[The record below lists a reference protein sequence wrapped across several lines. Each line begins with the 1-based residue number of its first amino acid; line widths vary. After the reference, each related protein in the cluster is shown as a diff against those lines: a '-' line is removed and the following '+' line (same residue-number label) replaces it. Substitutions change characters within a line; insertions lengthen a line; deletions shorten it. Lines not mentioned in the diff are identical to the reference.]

1 MSYIRHKIKDG
12 QPRGPCLQ
20 SFDGRQTGNLHVVTP
35 GLSASAVRA
44 QGASSSGEAAP
55 VAAPAATF
63 SPLYQQIKS
72 LITSSLEA
80 GEWKP
85 GDLIPSEIELAARYK
100 VSQGTVR
107 KAIDELAAENLLVRR
122 QGRGTF
128 VATHIEGRTQFR
140 FLRLTPVE
148 GLPRYPDSR
157 ILECRRARAPAETA
171 RLLDLKAGESTVLI
185 RRLLSD
191 NGVPFVLD
199 EIWLP
204 GSLFKGLTAARL
216 TESRVPLYSLFESE
230 FGTKMIRA
238 DEKLRAVAA
247 DAATAAVLKVARGTP
262 LLAVDRVTY
271 TYGDKPAEVR
281 RGLYST
287 SDHFYRN
294 ELN

>member
-1 MSYIRHKIKDG
+1 MDNARRDVYNISMVDKTAARAAIPAAFPASPATVLAPAR
-12 QPRGPCLQ
+12 LQ
-20 SFDGRQTGNLHVVTP
+20 SAQPAGG
-35 GLSASAVRA
+35 AVP
-44 QGASSSGEAAP
+44 AAF
-55 VAAPAATF
+55 AAATF
-63 SPLYQQIKS
+63 SPLYQQIKN
-72 LITSSLEA
+72 LIINSLEA
-80 GEWKP
+80 GQWKP
-85 GDLIPSEIELAARYK
+85 GELIPSEIELAARYK

-107 KAIDELAAENLLVRR
+107 KAIDELATENLLVRR

-140 FLRLTPVE
+140 FLRLTPAE
-148 GLPRYPDSR
+148 GPPRYPDSR

-191 NGVPFVLD
+191 SGVPFVLD

-204 GSLFKGLTAARL
+204 SSLFKGLTVARL

-247 DAATAAVLKVARGTP
+247 DGATAGILNVARGTP

-287 SDHFYRN
+287 RAHFYRN

>member
-1 MSYIRHKIKDG
+1 MADKTAI
-12 QPRGPCLQ
+12 
-20 SFDGRQTGNLHVVTP
+20 QTASPAAHGA
-35 GLSASAVRA
+35 SASVAPA
-44 QGASSSGEAAP
+44 APAAAP
-55 VAAPAATF
+55 VSPPAATF
-63 SPLYQQIKS
+63 SPLYQQIKG
-72 LITSSLEA
+72 LITSALET

-85 GDLIPSEIELAARYK
+85 GELIPSEFELAARFR

-107 KAIDELAAENLLVRR
+107 KAIDEMAAENLLVRR

-140 FLRLTPVE
+140 FLRLTPVD
-148 GLPRYPDSR
+148 GPPRYPGSR

-191 NGVPFVLD
+191 DGVPFVLD

-204 GSLFKGLTAARL
+204 GTLFKGLTAARL

-247 DAATAAVLKVARGTP
+247 DAATAEVLKVARGTP

-271 TYGDKPAEVR
+271 TYGDRPAEVR

-287 SDHFYRN
+287 RDHFYKN

>member
-1 MSYIRHKIKDG
+1 MADK
-12 QPRGPCLQ
+12 LA
-20 SFDGRQTGNLHVVTP
+20 TP
-35 GLSASAVRA
+35 KATHAATQAV
-44 QGASSSGEAAP
+44 SH
-55 VAAPAATF
+55 AATF
-63 SPLYQQIKS
+63 SPLYQQIKA
-72 LITSSLEA
+72 LLTGSLEA

-85 GDLIPSEIELAARYK
+85 GELIPSEFELAARYK

-140 FLRLTPVE
+140 FLRLTPVD
-148 GLPRYPDSR
+148 GPPRYPDSR
-157 ILECRRARAPAETA
+157 ILECRRARATAETA

-191 NGVPFVLD
+191 GGAPFVLD

-204 GSLFKGLTAARL
+204 GMLFKGLTAARL
-216 TESRVPLYSLFESE
+216 TESHVPLYSLFENE

-247 DAATAAVLKVARGTP
+247 DAKTAEVLKVPRGTP

-271 TYGDKPAEVR
+271 TYGDKPVEVR

-287 SDHFYRN
+287 RDHFYKN

>member
-1 MSYIRHKIKDG
+1 MAEKVPTTGPS
-12 QPRGPCLQ
+12 RGAE
-20 SFDGRQTGNLHVVTP
+20 
-35 GLSASAVRA
+35 ASAA
-44 QGASSSGEAAP
+44 GAAALTPAPQSS
-55 VAAPAATF
+55 ATF
-63 SPLYQQIKS
+63 SPLYRQIKT
-72 LITSSLEA
+72 LLTGSLEA

-85 GDLIPSEIELAARYK
+85 GELIPSEIELAARYK

-107 KAIDELAAENLLVRR
+107 KAIDELAGENLLVRR

-128 VATHIEGRTQFR
+128 VATHTEGRTQFR

-148 GLPRYPDSR
+148 GPPRYPDSR
-157 ILECRRARAPAETA
+157 ILECRRARAPVETA
-171 RLLDLKAGESTVLI
+171 RLLDLKAGESTILI
-185 RRLLSD
+185 KRLLSD
-191 NGVPFVLD
+191 GGVPFVLD

-204 GSLFKGLTAARL
+204 GTLFKGLTAARL
-216 TESRVPLYSLFESE
+216 IESRVPLYSLFESE

-247 DAATAAVLKVARGTP
+247 SAAAAEILKVPRGTP

-287 SDHFYRN
+287 SAHFYKN

>member
-1 MSYIRHKIKDG
+1 MHA
-12 QPRGPCLQ
+12 Q
-20 SFDGRQTGNLHVVTP
+20 
-35 GLSASAVRA
+35 SASA
-44 QGASSSGEAAP
+44 ASDVTPA
-55 VAAPAATF
+55 AAPAATF
-63 SPLYQQIKS
+63 SPLYQQIKN
-72 LITSSLEA
+72 LITGSLEA

-85 GDLIPSEIELAARYK
+85 GELIPSEFELAARYK

-107 KAIDELAAENLLVRR
+107 KAIDELAAGNLLVRR

-140 FLRLTPVE
+140 FLRLTPVD
-148 GLPRYPDSR
+148 GPPRYPESR
-157 ILECRRARAPAETA
+157 ILECRRARAPVEIG
-171 RLLDLKAGESTVLI
+171 RQLDLKAGESTMLI
-185 RRLLSD
+185 RRLLAD
-191 NGVPFVLD
+191 GGVPFVLD

-204 GSLFKGLTAARL
+204 GTLFKGLTAARL

-238 DEKLRAVAA
+238 DEQLRAVAA
-247 DAATAAVLKVARGTP
+247 DAAAAEALKVARGTP

-271 TYGDKPAEVR
+271 TYGDRPAEVR

-287 SDHFYRN
+287 RDHFYRN